1 MLTECHL
8 SCLIEK
14 QAQLYGKR
22 DVLFSRDDV
31 TGRWQGVSWLDFAG
45 FTRQVARALLALG
58 VRVQENVA
66 VFAPNMAECLYV
78 DFGCYGVRAVTIPFY
93 PTSSTAQVQ
102 FMMDDAGVRCAMQ
115 QIQFPCTL
123 MTF

>member
-1 MLTECHL
+1 MLTGCHL
-8 SCLIEK
+8 SRLIEK

-22 DVLFSRDDV
+22 DVLFYRDDV

-102 FMMDDAGVRCAMQ
+102 FMVDDAGVRYLFVGSQ
-115 QIQFPCTL
+115 LQ
-123 MTF
+123 